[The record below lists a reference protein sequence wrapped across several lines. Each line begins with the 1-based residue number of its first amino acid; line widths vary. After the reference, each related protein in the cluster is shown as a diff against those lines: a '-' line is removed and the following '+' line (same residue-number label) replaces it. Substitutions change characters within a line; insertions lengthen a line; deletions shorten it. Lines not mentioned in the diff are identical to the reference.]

1 MINKF
6 RLQRWLNRISIPN
19 LMTYVVGCMGVAFV
33 LQMAGVNVYGLLS
46 LTRSGVLRGE
56 LWRLVTFAVLPPSS
70 SLMWILFSLY
80 FYWMIGSA
88 LENQWGSSRFTLF
101 YLTGAVGSII
111 AGLIGGRADNTYLN
125 LSLFLAYAAMNPNRQ
140 LMMFFFIPVK
150 VKYLALID
158 LALYLYMFIM
168 GGWSVRLMILVALGN
183 VILFLG
189 GDLLNAIRQ
198 EARYFKTRQNFRRAM
213 RGR

>member
-1 MINKF
+1 MMNSFKL
-6 RLQRWLNRISIPN
+6 RRWLNRVSIPN

-33 LQMAGVNVYGLLS
+33 LEMLGVNVYGLFS
-46 LTRSGVLRGE
+46 LTRSGLMRGE
-56 LWRLVTFAVLPPSS
+56 IWRLVTFAILPPNS

-101 YLTGAVGSII
+101 YLTGMIGSIL

-125 LSLFLAYAAMNPNRQ
+125 LSLFLAFAAMNPNHQ
-140 LMMFFFIPVK
+140 LMVFFFIPVK
-150 VKYLALID
+150 VKYLALLD
-158 LALYLYMFIM
+158 AVLYLYMFIV

-183 VILFLG
+183 LILFLG
-189 GDLLNAIRQ
+189 GDMLNVIRQ
-198 EARYFKTRQNFRRAM
+198 EARYFKTRRNFRRAM
-213 RGR
+213 RGK